1 MKIRM
6 KHNEIVKNQGN
17 KFCFGLPTAVLAAV
31 LKAPQI
37 PKFGGSTE
45 TNDEPNIMPDPLNL
59 FTVPLDEGGSV
70 VRGAI
75 LEDDSSVVQNDDADG
90 YIANT
95 NGYIANTNGYIANT
109 NDLNKPSWI
118 SSLQQQST
126 TSSITLTRKKGKKA
140 RDVMDRPEWD
150 DGFHT
155 IRKTNKER
163 YAIKQSGVIRSLKE
177 LPIAERMNRFNK
189 MQCNENQILPWCE
202 KKQEIDKL
210 VRQGVIVE
218 PQKPSPVKGQLLY
231 YDPLDTQLRELQRLR
246 DHDVAKYEA
255 SMKEKEFQES
265 LHSIPEVNY
274 FPVNKL
280 KKLVSKTKVDIDN
293 FEKINL
299 DSDPYYWNKKE
310 LTNAIEKARSGDSL
324 ALYKYYKMDEISE
337 GAINKRSWTSASFI
351 DSPTASRPGSVQN
364 SRPVSQ
370 ERETLNAPTELSVI
384 TGDDANT

>member
-6 KHNEIVKNQGN
+6 KHSEIVKNQGN

-37 PKFGGSTE
+37 PKFGASIE
-45 TNDEPNIMPDPLNL
+45 PNDEPTIMPDPLNL
-59 FTVPLDEGGSV
+59 FTAPLDEDGSV
-70 VRGAI
+70 VQGAI
-75 LEDDSSVVQNDDADG
+75 LEDDGSVIQNDDA
-90 YIANT
+90 
-95 NGYIANTNGYIANT
+95 NGFTP
-109 NDLNKPSWI
+109 NDLNKPSWV

-126 TSSITLTRKKGKKA
+126 TSSITLVKKKGKKT
-140 RDVMDRPEWD
+140 RDISDRPEWN

-163 YAIKQSGVIRSLKE
+163 YAIKQSGVIGSLKE

-210 VRQGVIVE
+210 VRHGVTVE
-218 PQKPSPVKGQLLY
+218 PPKPSPVKGQTLY

-274 FPVNKL
+274 YPVNKL
-280 KKLVSKTKVDIDN
+280 KKLVNKTKVDIDN

-310 LTNAIEKARSGDSL
+310 LTNAIDKARNGDSL

-351 DSPTASRPGSVQN
+351 DSPTASRPDSVQN
-364 SRPVSQ
+364 SRPISQ
-370 ERETLNAPTELSVI
+370 EREPLHAPTELSVI
-384 TGDDANT
+384 TGDDTNQ